1 MKAKGR
7 RWWVDAAAYLAVRAI
22 VAAAQTVYPWMAYR
36 FADAFAAAAV
46 RLLRRRVETASDNIR
61 QAFPHLADQPAHID
75 RLVHDMFRHFAH
87 VALEFILMPRKLNR
101 STLRRHL
108 AFPDEPLVASLFNSG
123 RPVLVVTAHFGNWEV
138 AGAAFGL
145 LGYRTHAIARVLD
158 NPYLERYLLRL
169 RQATGQTIIAKQD
182 DFARL
187 DAILSEGG
195 NVATLVDQDAGP
207 RGLFVD
213 FFGRKAAAH
222 KAVALLALKYDA
234 IILVGS
240 VPRLP
245 RPKNADGDGLE
256 AMRYAYA
263 LEEVIDPRGYA
274 SRGRAAAVRAIT
286 ERYTA
291 AFERFI
297 RRHPEQYFWLHRRWK
312 TQPPLAPETRRAA

>member
-1 MKAKGR
+1 
-7 RWWVDAAAYLAVRAI
+7 VL
-22 VAAAQTVYPWMAYR
+22 
-36 FADAFAAAAV
+36 
-46 RLLRRRVETASDNIR
+46 
-61 QAFPHLADQPAHID
+61 
-75 RLVHDMFRHFAH
+75 
-87 VALEFILMPRKLNR
+87 LEFILQPRKLNPA
-101 STLRRHL
+101 TLRRHIH
-108 AFPDEPLVASLFNSG
+108 FPDEPMIASLFRSG
-123 RPVLVVTAHFGNWEV
+123 RPVLVVTAHFGNWEL

-169 RQATGQTIIAKQD
+169 RQATGQTILAKRD

-187 DAILSEGG
+187 DAILGSGG

-207 RGLFVD
+207 RGVFVD
-213 FFGRKAAAH
+213 FFGRPAASH

-234 IILVGS
+234 IVVVGS

-245 RPKNADGDGLE
+245 RPAESAVQGEPAPGLE
-256 AMRYAYA
+256 PMYYAYT
-263 LEEVIDPRGYA
+263 LEEVIEPRAYA
-274 SRGRAAAVRAIT
+274 GRSRAAAVAAIT

-312 TQPPLAPETRRAA
+312 TQPPRVAAPARIAA